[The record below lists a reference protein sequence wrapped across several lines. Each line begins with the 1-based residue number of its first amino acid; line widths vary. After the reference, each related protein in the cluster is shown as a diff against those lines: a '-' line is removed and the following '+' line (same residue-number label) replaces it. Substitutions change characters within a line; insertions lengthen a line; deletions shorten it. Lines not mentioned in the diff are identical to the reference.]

1 MWNDLMVILHPLRLY
16 SLHTSRESTGSVE
29 ADLCTLYMFLDSK
42 LLVVYGLCI
51 LLIQTFMVI
60 DV

>member
-1 MWNDLMVILHPLRLY
+1 MVILHPLRLY

-29 ADLCTLYMFLDSK
+29 ADLCTLYMLLDSK

-51 LLIQTFMVI
+51 LLVQTYMVI